1 MNILFDQGT
10 PVPLRRHLAEHTV
23 DTVFEHGSS
32 DLRNG
37 ALLDHAE
44 MDGYR
49 LLVTTDQNLRH
60 QQNLNERTIAIMVLL
75 AASWPHIQQRTD
87 DISSHRQPDQAGA
100 VCRGPHLKTRVDA
113 DHRHFRSQ
121 PRRSDLQTN
130 SRFPAQRA
138 PENGLF
144 QADWCQH
151 LRASNGRI
159 LMFLHDISPLQASAG

>member
-1 MNILFDQGT
+1 LNILFDQGT
-10 PVPLRRHLAEHTV
+10 PVPLRRHLAEPTV

-75 AASWPHIQQRTD
+75 AASWPRIQQRTD

-130 SRFPAQRA
+130 SRFSRAKGARKRAIPGGLVPA
-138 PENGLF
+138 
-144 QADWCQH
+144 
-151 LRASNGRI
+151 
-159 LMFLHDISPLQASAG
+159 SPCIKR